1 MDKEKKLW
9 IIGGVVIA
17 AGSLLIAWKQ
27 YKASQA
33 NAASSS
39 ANDAALLD
47 ALTTMPLT
55 GAGSQPAAYS
65 GPSADT
71 GNAAFQ
77 SLLNSILSPTDNSGG
92 TQISSGD
99 SGTTSTSGTGT
110 GSSSVAS
117 NIPTYGGQRNVPYGG
132 VWGVKP
138 VGPEPVPTSISPTG
152 GNTLTVSAPNF
163 VVKTSPVTLVPTG
176 LL

>member
-1 MDKEKKLW
+1 MMDKEKKLW

-27 YKASQA
+27 YKASQQ

-47 ALTTMPLT
+47 ALSTMPLT
-55 GAGSQPAAYS
+55 GASSQPTAYS

-71 GNAAFQ
+71 GNASLQ
-77 SLLNSILSPTDNSGG
+77 SLVSSILNP
-92 TQISSGD
+92 QPSSGD

-117 NIPTYGGQRNVPYGG
+117 PIQTYGGQRNVPYGG

-152 GNTLTVSAPNF
+152 GNTLTVSAPNL
-163 VVKTSPVTLVPTG
+163 VVHPSPVTLVPSG